1 MGNFSEALA
10 AEVKRLRD
18 VLQRLPT
25 QLNSRIDELL
35 PHQWTPDAP
44 VQTGSA

>member
-18 VLQRLPT
+18 VLQRIIET
-25 QLNSRIDELL
+25 QGNDVARLKRIAREGLNPND
-35 PHQWTPDAP
+35 
-44 VQTGSA
+44 

>member
-1 MGNFSEALA
+1 
-10 AEVKRLRD
+10 

-35 PHQWTPDAP
+35 PHLWKPAP
-44 VQTGSA
+44 G